1 MGDAIA
7 AFGLPS
13 SNYEVTGDHAAW
25 LNFFDGAGVQV
36 DVDWNASPNLPSLVI
51 RSVSVG
57 DGFCGTVWG
66 GLRIGMS
73 ARPARRFIRSRYNV
87 VNQYERSIYFHP
99 DDDVRFVANARY
111 EFVSEIIGISLLFY
125 PDGRI
130 DG

>member
-1 MGDAIA
+1 MSDAIA
-7 AFGLPS
+7 VFGPPS
-13 SNYEVTGDHAAW
+13 SCYEVTGDHAAW
-25 LNFFDGAGVQV
+25 LNFFDDAGVEV
-36 DVDWNASPNLPSLVI
+36 DVDWNASPILPSLVI

-57 DGFCGTVWG
+57 DGFRSTVWG
-66 GLRIGMS
+66 GLTIGMS

-87 VNQYERSIYFHP
+87 LNQYQRSIYFHL

-111 EFVSEIIGISLLFY
+111 EFTGEIIGISLLFY